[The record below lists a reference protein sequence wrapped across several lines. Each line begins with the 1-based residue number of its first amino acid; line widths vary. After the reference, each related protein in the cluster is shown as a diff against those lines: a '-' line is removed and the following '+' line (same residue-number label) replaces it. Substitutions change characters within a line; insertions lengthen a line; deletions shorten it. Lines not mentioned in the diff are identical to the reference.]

1 MLLGV
6 SGASLVKG
14 GSERHERTNG
24 IIDFGCNPTGTSVGG
39 TNAFGRCHADAGALW
54 VLPPG
59 RFAAVALGMADTF
72 VCTA

>member
-1 MLLGV
+1 M
-6 SGASLVKG
+6 SGASLIKG

-24 IIDFGCNPTGTSVGG
+24 TIYFGCNPAGTSVGG
-39 TNAFGRCHADAGALW
+39 INTFGRRPADAGAFW

-59 RFAAVALGMADTF
+59 RFAAVASSMADTF